1 MIIRDMAD
9 GEAQAV
15 ADMVHGLARDLA
27 LKVIP
32 NITARKLLDACD
44 LVNVVVAA
52 ENDRL
57 LGACLSLMTFST
69 FRGTKGMYVVD
80 LFVDGAAR
88 NRHIGL
94 ALLKQSA
101 RAAVAKGATFI
112 KLEVDV
118 TNEGGARFYE
128 RIGFT
133 KKHEDCL
140 FILEQDGLNNL
151 TREKS

>member
-80 LFVDGAAR
+80 LFVDKAAR
-88 NRHIGL
+88 NRNH
-94 ALLKQSA
+94 
-101 RAAVAKGATFI
+101 AAVPFPRVA
-112 KLEVDV
+112 
-118 TNEGGARFYE
+118 
-128 RIGFT
+128 
-133 KKHEDCL
+133 
-140 FILEQDGLNNL
+140 
-151 TREKS
+151 